1 MEIPKLWDKISP
13 IPENIE
19 QVKRDLKE
27 GRVPELPYFIVDL
40 KEEKLIIGKYLSDI
54 DLCLQT
60 CLITATHGNG
70 KTNLMK
76 YLKLFF
82 LNDTRINVVYSR
94 ADVDQYDIVVFL
106 LRLIQDNLLICLEDS
121 IITLR
126 GLTDIEIS
134 KLANNFEDSFGAI
147 KEYAIKLFSERDEE
161 KVRKLIYLGTGRL
174 YSKGS
179 FNEFGLTQLTN
190 FNRREILVLFLNI
203 IARTNKY
210 VIFEIDELEK
220 IQEKSKIRFNH
231 FLTSYRELIDLSTLI
246 KGHFLFT
253 SFTDSTGNSS
263 VSFDTYNPA
272 FYRRIEK
279 RIIQLPLITKFSDLV
294 ELTTNLKELLN
305 PNGNEEISK
314 ISQSIKTEG
323 FNKNSQ
329 IVRYICSS
337 LIQNGI
343 EKPLEAILSDY
354 SISELFEE
362 TKLKLRTEDSF
373 VRINSKFFD
382 PLKDYLIAN
391 NYNEKDFIIKSQGS
405 QAYINFELNTVSI
418 FLFTSDFVSNLDR
431 IINLHDEYFD
441 SKFIIYCPI
450 DLDLSYSNL
459 NENNINKV
467 EIVEYDPESLM
478 TLFVMFRD
486 ENLEYG
492 LKIKK
497 AVFEYTKRNL

>member
-40 KEEKLIIGKYLSDI
+40 KEEKLTIGKYLSDI

-126 GLTDIEIS
+126 GLADIEIS

-147 KEYAIKLFSERDEE
+147 REYAIKLLSERDEE

-210 VIFEIDELEK
+210 IIFEIDELEK

-246 KGHFLFT
+246 KGHFL
-253 SFTDSTGNSS
+253 
-263 VSFDTYNPA
+263 
-272 FYRRIEK
+272 
-279 RIIQLPLITKFSDLV
+279 
-294 ELTTNLKELLN
+294 LK
-305 PNGNEEISK
+305 S
-314 ISQSIKTEG
+314 
-323 FNKNSQ
+323 
-329 IVRYICSS
+329 YI
-337 LIQNGI
+337 
-343 EKPLEAILSDY
+343 
-354 SISELFEE
+354 
-362 TKLKLRTEDSF
+362 
-373 VRINSKFFD
+373 
-382 PLKDYLIAN
+382 
-391 NYNEKDFIIKSQGS
+391 
-405 QAYINFELNTVSI
+405 
-418 FLFTSDFVSNLDR
+418 
-431 IINLHDEYFD
+431 
-441 SKFIIYCPI
+441 
-450 DLDLSYSNL
+450 
-459 NENNINKV
+459 
-467 EIVEYDPESLM
+467 
-478 TLFVMFRD
+478 
-486 ENLEYG
+486 
-492 LKIKK
+492 
-497 AVFEYTKRNL
+497 